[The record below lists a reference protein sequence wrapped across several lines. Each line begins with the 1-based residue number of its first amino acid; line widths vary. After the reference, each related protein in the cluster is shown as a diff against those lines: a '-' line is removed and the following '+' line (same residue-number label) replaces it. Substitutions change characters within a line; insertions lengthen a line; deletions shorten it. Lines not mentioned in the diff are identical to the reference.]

1 VKQIVFFSWNNVG
14 IFFFLVTGTS
24 ILQDILDIKLPT
36 AIIIDYQHVTLLR
49 HTKTVLNTIYKGL
62 SPSRR
67 ERLDIKL
74 KNQCFP
80 HFFNR
85 RMKSFNKL
93 SFIKAVELR
102 NVLIYGFLPLSYEF
116 VKREQLAHIALFICA
131 IRLYHSQP
139 PIFGRETAT
148 IANRLFEQYYKDH
161 TIFYNLIQNY
171 VLHLHSHY
179 GNQYVNYGSLANIG
193 CFSQEDLIGHISTNT
208 HGTRYYGDQI
218 VHYFNIDFTLNNRF
232 LQAKYEINSKPI
244 DLSTDFIIDNC
255 SIIIEHHNRI
265 CKCLNVLQCMSIYRR
280 CIIRNNTFHS
290 LLYKRRTSSNSYFV
304 SFHKST
310 NNETKYFGIIHL
322 FFTCA
327 NTTYALIQHFKNKQ
341 EFISLFESSS
351 YFDLL
356 KKPLNSCFSI
366 LYKEPTDLFDIVQVI
381 HIIKHCIVFDF
392 EEQLIVTEVSA
403 YHEHD

>member
-116 VKREQLAHIALFICA
+116 VKREQLAHIALFIK
-131 IRLYHSQP
+131 I
-139 PIFGRETAT
+139 I
-148 IANRLFEQYYKDH
+148 QY
-161 TIFYNLIQNY
+161 
-171 VLHLHSHY
+171 
-179 GNQYVNYGSLANIG
+179 
-193 CFSQEDLIGHISTNT
+193 
-208 HGTRYYGDQI
+208 
-218 VHYFNIDFTLNNRF
+218 
-232 LQAKYEINSKPI
+232 
-244 DLSTDFIIDNC
+244 FII
-255 SIIIEHHNRI
+255 SF
-265 CKCLNVLQCMSIYRR
+265 KTMFFIY
-280 CIIRNNTFHS
+280 ILIMA
-290 LLYKRRTSSNSYFV
+290 
-304 SFHKST
+304 T
-310 NNETKYFGIIHL
+310 NM
-322 FFTCA
+322 
-327 NTTYALIQHFKNKQ
+327 LIMDH
-341 EFISLFESSS
+341 
-351 YFDLL
+351 
-356 KKPLNSCFSI
+356 
-366 LYKEPTDLFDIVQVI
+366 
-381 HIIKHCIVFDF
+381 
-392 EEQLIVTEVSA
+392 
-403 YHEHD
+403 